1 MRDIDFIISE
11 IDTVFLDING
21 TVESDFSY
29 SIFKDEAKS
38 LVLSNQYSPLVIEE
52 IRNQESQAI
61 IDYFYYNKQ
70 KKYYFRHFVFA
81 SLRDNFQHDKI
92 KPFCYR
98 DEWCKVINILKKLYQ
113 KNLYDYALKNPSRES
128 ILASILKGSY
138 IGKYKF
144 KYKDGK
150 VILDK
155 MKLIRCAK
163 EIETLII
170 KIGPLEILL
179 YFFQFLAIK
188 SYDKNLHRYK
198 FFRKYFNYGEDPVP
212 FVPINYLIQL
222 CMKNLSKKEKRCKYT
237 ERAFKRLIG
246 LSKDFLYL
254 YDLYEFFPI
263 NALLFPHKYNKYLL
277 YQNLLY
283 NNIFSFN
290 QGGSNNIIRMLKPLL
305 MCDQNLFK
313 EKMNCSYDFY
323 FSFIEKV
330 YSESNKN
337 GPTIFRKSFFSE
349 QELKLLSKISHIGNV
364 NSSYLLPTD
373 FNKSQNPYYKKP
385 FIDLGDKI
393 FLADKSYSFWNFYEC
408 IFSQMNYKIDVGKN
422 FESLL
427 IKYLQNKNFIVHFG
441 KYIDPNNKECD
452 IVIEEDNA
460 IIFCELKK
468 KTITQKSLGGDQ
480 MQILIDLEEALLSSS
495 EQLLYHELFLRE
507 NKQMRFINRT
517 ASNSILNYDN
527 KKIIRISISLFDL
540 QIFNNHQVAMVLFD
554 YLRHKKFY
562 IKEND
567 YQNCMYK
574 KMKKKI
580 DIINSKIDSVNSYIE
595 KLRNKFDI
603 NIKEH
608 NFDLQFLSL
617 ELFLFFIDKAYNDKK
632 TLNEILSIIRNASS
646 NSGNVYFEYDYLN
659 SIINST
665 E

>member
-1 MRDIDFIISE
+1 
-11 IDTVFLDING
+11 
-21 TVESDFSY
+21 
-29 SIFKDEAKS
+29 
-38 LVLSNQYSPLVIEE
+38 
-52 IRNQESQAI
+52 
-61 IDYFYYNKQ
+61 
-70 KKYYFRHFVFA
+70 
-81 SLRDNFQHDKI
+81 
-92 KPFCYR
+92 
-98 DEWCKVINILKKLYQ
+98 
-113 KNLYDYALKNPSRES
+113 
-128 ILASILKGSY
+128 
-138 IGKYKF
+138 
-144 KYKDGK
+144 
-150 VILDK
+150 
-155 MKLIRCAK
+155 
-163 EIETLII
+163 
-170 KIGPLEILL
+170 
-179 YFFQFLAIK
+179 
-188 SYDKNLHRYK
+188 
-198 FFRKYFNYGEDPVP
+198 
-212 FVPINYLIQL
+212 
-222 CMKNLSKKEKRCKYT
+222 
-237 ERAFKRLIG
+237 
-246 LSKDFLYL
+246 
-254 YDLYEFFPI
+254 
-263 NALLFPHKYNKYLL
+263 
-277 YQNLLY
+277 
-283 NNIFSFN
+283 
-290 QGGSNNIIRMLKPLL
+290 
-305 MCDQNLFK
+305 
-313 EKMNCSYDFY
+313 
-323 FSFIEKV
+323 
-330 YSESNKN
+330 
-337 GPTIFRKSFFSE
+337 
-349 QELKLLSKISHIGNV
+349 
-364 NSSYLLPTD
+364 
-373 FNKSQNPYYKKP
+373 
-385 FIDLGDKI
+385 
-393 FLADKSYSFWNFYEC
+393 
-408 IFSQMNYKIDVGKN
+408 MNYKIDVGKN